1 MNLQPPP
8 ITDDIEELRKW
19 CEDLYEFLK
28 FPHFHGINFVP
39 RASMADT
46 TEGNVYY
53 DSDTDKLTLRVAAAW
68 ETITSA

>member
-8 ITDDIEELRKW
+8 QTNDIDDLRRW
-19 CEDLYEFLK
+19 CEEVHRFLQY
-28 FPHFHGINFVP
+28 PTFHQIKFVP
-39 RASMADT
+39 RATCSGTD
-46 TEGNVYY
+46 EGNVYY